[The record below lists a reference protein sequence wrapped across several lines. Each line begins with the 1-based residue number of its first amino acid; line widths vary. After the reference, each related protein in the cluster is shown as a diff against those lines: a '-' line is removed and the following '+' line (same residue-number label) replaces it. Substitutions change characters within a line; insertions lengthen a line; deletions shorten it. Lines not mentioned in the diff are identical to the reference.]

1 MSKNPAP
8 RVMFNFMENEVEEDI
23 QDIVTDDDLEELE
36 SIDTFPCG
44 MPTHVEREEIKQ
56 DNIFDLVEEKNEIL
70 KELIEKELP
79 KPKKVKEPKP
89 VKLTKSGKPR
99 KAMTEEQKQRLALG
113 RQRALEVRRAKKIE
127 RDEEKARANE
137 EAGLLKKKKQM
148 DFDKLKK
155 EVEDPVPARA
165 PAPAPAPPPQAQM
178 FTKKDLE
185 DAQLGAIISYEKIRK
200 DRKKIKAE
208 KQLIEQQKQEIRN
221 KLSRPAGYG
230 GNNTES
236 NRFYGYY

>member
-1 MSKNPAP
+1 
-8 RVMFNFMENEVEEDI
+8 
-23 QDIVTDDDLEELE
+23 
-36 SIDTFPCG
+36 
-44 MPTHVEREEIKQ
+44 
-56 DNIFDLVEEKNEIL
+56 
-70 KELIEKELP
+70 
-79 KPKKVKEPKP
+79 
-89 VKLTKSGKPR
+89 
-99 KAMTEEQKQRLALG
+99 MTEEQKQRLALG

-185 DAQLGAIISYEKIRK
+185 DAQLGAILSYEKIRK

-221 KLSRPAGYG
+221 KLTRPAGYG
-230 GNNTES
+230 GNNTEQ

>member
-23 QDIVTDDDLEELE
+23 QDIVTETIDDDDE
-36 SIDTFPCG
+36 SVSALPCG
-44 MPTHVEREEIKQ
+44 LPEPVEREEIKQ
-56 DNIFDLVEEKNEIL
+56 DNIFDVVEEKNEIL
-70 KELIEKELP
+70 KDLIEKELP

-99 KAMTEEQKQRLALG
+99 KPMTEEQKQRLALG
-113 RQRALEVRRAKKIE
+113 RQKALEARRKKKIE
-127 RDEEKARANE
+127 RDEEKARAKE

-155 EVEDPVPARA
+155 EVEDPKPDA
-165 PAPAPAPPPQAQM
+165 PASAPQPQAQM

-185 DAQLGAIISYEKIRK
+185 DAQLSAILSYEKIRK

-208 KQLIEQQKQEIRN
+208 KQLIEQQKQDIRN
-221 KLSRPAGYG
+221 KLTRPAGYG
-230 GNNTES
+230 GNNTEK